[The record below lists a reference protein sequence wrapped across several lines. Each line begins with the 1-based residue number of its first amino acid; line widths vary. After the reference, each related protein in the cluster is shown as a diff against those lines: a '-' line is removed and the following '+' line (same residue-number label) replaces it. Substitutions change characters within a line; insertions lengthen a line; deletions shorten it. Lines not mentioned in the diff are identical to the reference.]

1 MQEETKML
9 PVAQLSTGMAF
20 GELALL
26 KDQPRAATI
35 LCLTD
40 CHFAVIGKSD
50 YMKIIGK
57 AESKILDKQIDFL
70 KEIPYFSKW
79 SKRKLEKLN
88 LYFAHKKFN
97 RKQVV
102 FSNNTPA
109 DCVYIVK
116 SGEFELARPLLL
128 GKKNNFMVKVAL
140 LTKGEMFGEA
150 EVVSKGDYMTTCTCY
165 SSTGELLCV
174 SAENF
179 LLRFLN
185 AEPTEE
191 VDRKIKYE
199 IRESRLRGL
208 KNFFDRPQVADFS
221 LTKTT
226 AMPRLKVTT
235 KKSESPKGSRKFS
248 PLNYKQLEHVKNRA
262 LGSSLRTKIYLG
274 ISTPY
279 ETLETEEIDRS
290 FCSNDSLFHSFHEMT
305 THQPGGYYRGKLK
318 KLTKLKQLSLD
329 HKVMNRSQAI

>member
-1 MQEETKML
+1 ML

-88 LYFAHKKFN
+88 LYFSHKKFN

-102 FSNNTPA
+102 FANNTPA
-109 DCVYIVK
+109 DFVYIVK
-116 SGEFELARPLLL
+116 SGEFELAKPFLL
-128 GKKNNFMVKVAL
+128 GKNKNFMVKVAL

-165 SSTGELLCV
+165 STTGELLCV

-179 LLRFLN
+179 LLKFCSN
-185 AEPTEE
+185 SEPNDEI
-191 VDRKIKYE
+191 DRKIKYK
-199 IRESRLRGL
+199 IRESRLEGL
-208 KNFFDRPQVADFS
+208 KNFFDSPKPNDNS

-226 AMPRLKVTT
+226 AIPRLKVFP
-235 KKSESPKGSRKFS
+235 KKWESSKGVKKFS
-248 PLNYKQLEHVKNRA
+248 PLNCKQLEHVKNRA
-262 LGSSLRTKIYLG
+262 LGTSLRTKIYLG

-279 ETLETEEIDRS
+279 ETVETEEIDNS
-290 FCSNDSLFHSFHEMT
+290 FHSNESIFHSFHEMSS
-305 THQPGGYYRGKLK
+305 HQPGGYYRGRLK
-318 KLTKLKQLSLD
+318 KPIKPKQLSLD
-329 HKVMNRSQAI
+329 NKTLNRSQQI